1 MRGLSLAVLIL
12 ALVLVAI
19 STSAQPA
26 IVGNPN
32 PSKGLPLVDESKP
45 VFTDDQG
52 HLYHEQPYEIW
63 KEVIIIKK
71 GKKNINVRSG
81 PATSFKPP
89 LGEVSEFEIYDYL
102 GLEDGWYKFN
112 YRGQVAYIAERFAR
126 YKEKGRQ
133 VQASEPRRIYVRR
146 QTFFEKGVGVGPYP
160 EFPLWGAY
168 LAGLVV
174 VLLIIIG
181 SIRGA
186 RKRRRERESRDRR
199 RRESS
204 PGNRQVE

>member
-12 ALVLVAI
+12 ALVLVAT
-19 STSAQPA
+19 STSAQLA
-26 IVGNPN
+26 IAGSPS
-32 PSKGLPLVDESKP
+32 PSKDLPLVDESKP

-52 HLYHEQPYEIW
+52 RLYHEQPYEIW

-71 GKKNINVRSG
+71 GMRNINVRSG

-89 LGEVSEFEIYDYL
+89 LGKVNELEVYDYL

-112 YRGQVAYIAERFAR
+112 YHGQVAYIAERFAR
-126 YKEKGRQ
+126 YKEKGRR
-133 VQASEPRRIYVRR
+133 VQAPEPRRIYVRR
-146 QTFFEKGVGVGPYP
+146 KTFFEKGVGVGPYP

-174 VLLIIIG
+174 VLLIIVG

-186 RKRRRERESRDRR
+186 RRRHRERESRDRR

-204 PGNRQVE
+204 PRNRQAE

>member
-1 MRGLSLAVLIL
+1 LAVLVP
-12 ALVLVAI
+12 ALVLAAI
-19 STSAQPA
+19 STSAQLAVAGDPD
-26 IVGNPN
+26 
-32 PSKGLPLVDESKP
+32 PSKDLPLVDESKP

-52 HLYHEQPYEIW
+52 RLYHEQPYKIW

-71 GKKNINVRSG
+71 GSKNINVRSG

-89 LGEVSEFEIYDYL
+89 LGQVNELEVYDYL
-102 GLEDGWYKFN
+102 GLEDGWYKFD
-112 YRGQVAYIAERFAR
+112 YHGQVAYIAERFAR

-186 RKRRRERESRDRR
+186 RRRRRERESRDSRR
-199 RRESS
+199 LES
-204 PGNRQVE
+204 

>member
-1 MRGLSLAVLIL
+1 VLIP

-19 STSAQPA
+19 STSAQLAVAADPD
-26 IVGNPN
+26 
-32 PSKGLPLVDESKP
+32 PSKDLPLVDESKP

-52 HLYHEQPYEIW
+52 RLYHEQPYKIW
-63 KEVIIIKK
+63 KAVIIIKK
-71 GKKNINVRSG
+71 GTKNVNVRSG
-81 PATSFKPP
+81 PGTSFTPP
-89 LGEVSEFEIYDYL
+89 LGKVSELEIYDYL
-102 GLEDGWYKFN
+102 GLEDGWYKFD
-112 YRGQVAYIAERFAR
+112 YHGQVAYIAERFAR

-174 VLLIIIG
+174 VLLIVVG

-186 RKRRRERESRDRR
+186 RRRRRER
-199 RRESS
+199 
-204 PGNRQVE
+204 G